1 MKLPVSQKS
10 KIVIDHSMDKKIIS
24 VKRSTNINQYDIE
37 IVGEFGDIKCQMID
51 TIDSVDLVDAYEK
64 ASQLAS
70 KLSEKIDRE
79 NAFIVVQISR
89 SN

>member
-1 MKLPVSQKS
+1 MKLPMSPKS
-10 KIVIDHSMDKKIIS
+10 KIVIDHSMDKKTIPLE
-24 VKRSTNINQYDIE
+24 RSANTNQYDIE
-37 IVGEFGDIKCQMID
+37 IVGEFGDIKCQMTD

-64 ASQLAS
+64 ASWLAS

-79 NAFIVVQISR
+79 NAFTVVQISR

>member
-37 IVGEFGDIKCQMID
+37 IVGEFGDIKYQMID
-51 TIDSVDLVDAYEK
+51 IIDLVDLVDAYEK